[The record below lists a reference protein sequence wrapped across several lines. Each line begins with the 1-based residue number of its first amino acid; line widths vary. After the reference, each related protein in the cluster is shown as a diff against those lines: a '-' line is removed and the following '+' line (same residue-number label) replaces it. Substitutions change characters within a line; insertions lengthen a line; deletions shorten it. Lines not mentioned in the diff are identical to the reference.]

1 MTENDTKTRINENKD
16 GTYDGTLFIKP
27 SSMTPLL
34 ILLNNSYSAWTSLT
48 LTIKQI
54 IDKSRT
60 TQKKQK
66 WIQITKWQS

>member
-34 ILLNNSYSAWTSLT
+34 ILLNNSYSA
-48 LTIKQI
+48 
-54 IDKSRT
+54 
-60 TQKKQK
+60 
-66 WIQITKWQS
+66 